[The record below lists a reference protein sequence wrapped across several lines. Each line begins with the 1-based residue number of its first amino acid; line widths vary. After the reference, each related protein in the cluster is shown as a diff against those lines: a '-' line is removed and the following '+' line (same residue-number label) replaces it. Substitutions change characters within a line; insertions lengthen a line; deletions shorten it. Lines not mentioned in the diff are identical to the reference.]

1 MKLAI
6 ISDTH
11 DNIPNIEKFLA
22 WAKENKIE
30 TIIHC
35 GDIAAPAMIKELFGS
50 KFGGQMYFV
59 FGNVVDREV
68 LPKVCEKFP
77 NCHVTGDTGE
87 SEIDGIK
94 MAFCHQP
101 EEARELAESGK
112 YQLVFYGHTHK
123 PDMQTLTNNCQ
134 LVNPGTLGGIFQKAT
149 FAVFDTQTKNLELKI
164 LELI

>member
-1 MKLAI
+1 MVSILF
-6 ISDTH
+6 
-11 DNIPNIEKFLA
+11 FLA

-35 GDIAAPAMIKELFGS
+35 GDIAAPAMIKELFGP